1 MGSQTAW
8 HLLTA
13 GLQFA
18 ALIAVIVGIAWVVRR
33 KTPDVSGGAFDIK
46 AVPDGTPTQ
55 KVIAL
60 AYLLGG
66 AFGAFV
72 LLPKFNAAT
81 SDFLAAL
88 AWSILLGQVVVAI
101 YGGWQFWRQQP
112 IGAQLLYWLSWSCVP
127 AISFS
132 VFSYRCAMGLALL
145 PTVSLG
151 PGNFSADFS
160 LRFGYASKLWF
171 DTGDVDLLL
180 GVNLIAVLFVYLLA
194 QHLRQIGVPIWP
206 LQRPDR

>member
-1 MGSQTAW
+1 MGSYSIWQ
-8 HLLTA
+8 LVNA
-13 GLQFA
+13 GLPFA
-18 ALIAVIVGIAWVVRR
+18 VLVAAIGAIAWVVRR
-33 KTPDVSGGAFDIK
+33 NTPVGDA
-46 AVPDGTPTQ
+46 AVAEGVPARTPTQ
-55 KVIAL
+55 KVIAF
-60 AYLLGG
+60 AYLIGG
-66 AFGAFV
+66 VFGAFA
-72 LLPKFNAAT
+72 LMPKFNGAT
-81 SDFLAAL
+81 PELLPAL
-88 AWSILLGQVVVAI
+88 AWLLLLAQVAVAI
-101 YGGWQFWRQQP
+101 YGGWLFWRHSP

-145 PTVSLG
+145 PTISLG

-180 GVNLIAVLFVYLLA
+180 GVNLIALLFVYLLA
-194 QHLRQIGVPIWP
+194 QHLRQVGVPIWP